1 MDLRLVHILN
11 SYFSAH
17 DVIEDPVVSYERFA
31 QMLFVGLLLV
41 LFVAVRGRR
50 QAGSRKVAVAAGAT
64 TALALV
70 AGMVISHLVDRS
82 RPFVADP
89 TGVHLFAKHVADAGF
104 PSDHATASFAIA
116 TAVILRDR
124 RLGSIVLV
132 FAAVLAVGRVAM
144 GVHYPSDVL
153 AGAILGVSCGLLL
166 WIAPA
171 RRLVD
176 AFADRLAGIWDAG
189 ERRVFG
195 VVRAARA

>member
-1 MDLRLVHILN
+1 MDLRLVHTLN
-11 SYFSAH
+11 SFFFSH
-17 DVIEDPVVSYERFA
+17 DAIEDPVVSYERFA
-31 QMLFVGLLLV
+31 QLLFVGLLV
-41 LFVAVRGRR
+41 ALFVAVRGRR
-50 QAGSRKVAVAAGAT
+50 QVDLRRAAVAAGAT

-70 AGMVISHLVDRS
+70 AGLVISHLVDRS

-116 TAVILRDR
+116 TAVFLRDR

-153 AGAILGVSCGLLL
+153 AGAILGVTCGLLL
-166 WIAPA
+166 WTGPA
-171 RRLVD
+171 RRLID
-176 AFADRLAGIWDAG
+176 KAADRLGGLLDIC
-189 ERRVFG
+189 ERRVFA
-195 VVRAARA
+195 VARAGRA